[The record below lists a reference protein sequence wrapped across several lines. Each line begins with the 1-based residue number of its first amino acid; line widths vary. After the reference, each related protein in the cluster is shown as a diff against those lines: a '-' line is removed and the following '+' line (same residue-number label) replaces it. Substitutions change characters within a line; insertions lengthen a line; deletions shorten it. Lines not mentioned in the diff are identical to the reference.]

1 MAYTE
6 QEKQQALAL
15 YDETGSISKVINKL
29 GYPTRQNMYTWI
41 KNRNIEIKEKASVDY
56 SDTPEHRRHPSLEL
70 KLSIIRR
77 CFETG
82 EDIKSVS
89 EETGYSR
96 TSIYLW
102 RRKYVVGGAAALA
115 SKKNHLPRGKIIV
128 DTSDHDSG
136 QEELVSK
143 IKELEMENDIL
154 KETIKILKK
163 DQCIDQFNLKNKEK
177 TMIIDALR
185 DKYSLSLLLK
195 RMNISK
201 SSYCYQHKV
210 IHSEAKYEAIAKEI
224 THLFHENDSRYGYRR
239 IHALLKKQNIIISE
253 KIVRRIMK
261 ENQLEVKIRRAKK
274 YSSYMGEITKAAENL
289 INRDFHSDR
298 PNHKMLT
305 DITEFSIPAGKVYLS
320 PIIDCF
326 DGMVSAW
333 KISTNPNAELVNSML
348 DEYHETL
355 KNGERPIV
363 HSDRGAHYRW
373 PGWISRMSKYGFQ
386 RSMSKKGCSPDNSA
400 CEGFFGRMKNEMFYG
415 RKWNNISIEKFT
427 ALINEYIEWY
437 NTKRI
442 KQSLNYLSPKEY
454 RQLLDLI

>member
-15 YDETGSISKVINKL
+15 YDETGSIAKVINTL

-41 KNRNIEIKEKASVDY
+41 KNRNIEKKIKASVDY
-56 SDTPEHRRHPSLEL
+56 SDKPEHRRHPSLEL
-70 KLSIIRR
+70 KLSIIHR
-77 CFETG
+77 CFEEG

-89 EETGYSR
+89 QDSGYSR

-102 RRKYVVGGAAALA
+102 RRKYVAGGAAALA
-115 SKKNHLPRGKIIV
+115 SEKKHLPRGKIV
-128 DTSDHDSG
+128 TDTSDHDPD
-136 QEELVSK
+136 QNDPVSK
-143 IKELEMENDIL
+143 IKELEIENDIL

-163 DQCIDQFNLKNKEK
+163 DQGIDQFNLKNKEK

-210 IHSEAKYEAIAKEI
+210 IHSKGKYEAITKEI
-224 THLFHENDSRYGYRR
+224 SHLFHKNDSRYGYRR
-239 IHALLKKQNIIISE
+239 IHALLKKQEIIISE
-253 KIVRRIMK
+253 KIVRKIMK
-261 ENQLEVKIRRAKK
+261 DNHLVVKIKKTKK
-274 YSSYMGEITKAAENL
+274 YSSYRGEITIATENL
-289 INRDFHSDR
+289 INRNFHSDK
-298 PNHKMLT
+298 PNCKMLT

-355 KNGERPIV
+355 QNGEKPII

-373 PGWISRMSKYGFQ
+373 PEWISRMEKYGFQ

-400 CEGFFGRMKNEMFYG
+400 CEGFFGRMKNEMF
-415 RKWNNISIEKFT
+415 
-427 ALINEYIEWY
+427 
-437 NTKRI
+437 
-442 KQSLNYLSPKEY
+442 
-454 RQLLDLI
+454 